1 MELLNL
7 ILSDYYRIWPQ
18 IKRIPFMALSRSLD
32 NAIEREIWAMMMGK
46 KAISSVRRMKHVSV
60 RL

>member
-7 ILSDYYRIWPQ
+7 ILSDYYRVWPQ
-18 IKRIPFMALSRSLD
+18 MKRIPFMALSRSLD
-32 NAIEREIWAMMMGK
+32 NAKEREIRAMVMGK
-46 KAISSVRRMKHVSV
+46 KAISSVRRMKYVSV